1 MQLFP
6 KMKAAQSKGAFELEA
21 NITMTFFLHFI
32 RRSFTFRRQHWAL
45 GEAVLAI
52 SLWGISF
59 ISIKMALQEVSPV
72 TLIVVRF
79 AAGALFVGALAW
91 ARGEFKLL
99 RWRDVPT
106 LASVGL
112 IGIALQQFLQVS
124 GQATAEASV
133 AAFLA
138 STAPAFTVALAAL
151 FLKEK
156 IRAWQMGGVTLAT
169 LGAVLVATNG
179 QLDGLLSGHFGAPGN
194 LLVLA
199 SSVVWALLTLLSKR
213 AVENRPAFLVTAG
226 MFFFGAL
233 FLAPLFIAQNG
244 WRELTSVSP
253 EGWGAIV
260 FTTLVCT
267 VGAYL
272 LNTHALKHIS
282 ASRVALIQNL
292 EPLVAVVGAALIL
305 REALTAPML
314 LGGLAILGGVYLAER
329 AAPPV
334 VAEASSSAAVAPAG
348 D

>member
-1 MQLFP
+1 
-6 KMKAAQSKGAFELEA
+6 
-21 NITMTFFLHFI
+21 MTSLIHSI
-32 RRSFTFRRQHWAL
+32 RRTFTLSRQDWAL
-45 GEAVLAI
+45 GEAILAI

-59 ISIKMALQEVSPV
+59 ISIKIALQDVSPV

-79 AAGALFVGALAW
+79 AAGAVLVGALAW
-91 ARGEFKLL
+91 ARGEFKQL
-99 RWRDVPT
+99 RWKDIPA
-106 LASVGL
+106 LAGVGL

-124 GQATAEASV
+124 GQTSAEASV

-156 IRAWQMGGVTLAT
+156 IHAWQIGGVALAT

-179 QLDGLLSGHFGAPGN
+179 NLTGLLGGHFGAPGN

-226 MFFFGAL
+226 MFFFGTL
-233 FLAPLFIAQNG
+233 FLSPLFILQGG
-244 WRELTSVSP
+244 WRELATVTP
-253 EGWGAIV
+253 NGWGAII
-260 FTTLVCT
+260 FTTLICT

-305 REALTAPML
+305 AEALTWPML
-314 LGGLAILGGVYLAER
+314 LGGVAILGGVYLAER
-329 AAPPV
+329 TAPPV
-334 VAEASSSAAVAPAG
+334 MAEAESSAEVAPVG
-348 D
+348 E

>member
-1 MQLFP
+1 MTSLFH
-6 KMKAAQSKGAFELEA
+6 SV
-21 NITMTFFLHFI
+21 
-32 RRSFTFRRQHWAL
+32 RRSVNLSRQDWAL
-45 GEAVLAI
+45 GEAILAI

-59 ISIKMALQEVSPV
+59 ISIKIALQDVSPV
-72 TLIVVRF
+72 TLIVMRF
-79 AAGALFVGALAW
+79 AAGAVLVGALAW

-99 RWRDVPT
+99 RWRDVPA

-124 GQATAEASV
+124 GQATAETSV

-156 IRAWQMGGVTLAT
+156 IRAWQMGGVALAT

-179 QLDGLLSGHFGAPGN
+179 NLEGLLTGHFGAPGN

-226 MFFFGAL
+226 MFFFGTL
-233 FLAPLFIAQNG
+233 FLTPLFVAQSG
-244 WRELTSVSP
+244 WRELATVSAG
-253 EGWGAIV
+253 GWGAII

-305 REALTAPML
+305 REALTWPML
-314 LGGLAILGGVYLAER
+314 LGGVAILSGVYLAER
-329 AAPPV
+329 TAPPV
-334 VAEASSSAAVAPAG
+334 IAETEPTAEVARAG